1 MSLSVGFSSLGEL
14 QGIEQFVA
22 TEEIA
27 AQVRSLCH
35 EFNTQV
41 AKDGDRLTVN
51 EGIRSRDRQVQL
63 YRNWINKVPGA
74 TLAAFASWGPPA
86 RFTSTHDESRGSA
99 LDFGITRADGSNR
112 ALTQAEFDW
121 VHANGVRRGIRWT
134 GANFRPVEQWHHNG
148 GYPATEPPI
157 PDAPISHTLA
167 PEGDDDMSTYEL
179 VKDSNQTIWF
189 VVDRMERRPL
199 TSQKQVDDYKA
210 FIRSRGQNSDDSY
223 QGDAMDSFGVDIT
236 AREFEYQLIR
246 DPKSGSIYLSQNR
259 VVLVPLATQQQVAD
273 YQDWLRR
280 KGYSADV
287 KDDSNLAAWG
297 ELIGK

>member
-1 MSLSVGFSSLGEL
+1 MSFSVGVSSFGDLRGV
-14 QGIEQFVA
+14 EQFVA
-22 TEEIA
+22 SEDVA

-41 AKDGDRLTVN
+41 AKNGDRLTVN
-51 EGIRSRDRQVQL
+51 EGIRSRERQQAL
-63 YRNWINKVPGA
+63 YEAWKTYQKYGRPYA
-74 TLAAFASWGPPA
+74 SLAANPY
-86 RFTSTHDESRGSA
+86 TSTHDHTRGSA
-99 LDFGITRADGSNR
+99 LDFGITRADGTNR

-121 VHANGVRRGIRWT
+121 LHTNGVRRGIRWT

-148 GYPATEPPI
+148 GYTATAPPI
-157 PDAPISHTLA
+157 PDAPIIDTLT

-179 VKDSNQTIWF
+179 VKDDNQTIWF

-199 TSQKQVDDYKA
+199 KSQKQVDDYKA
-210 FIRSRGQNSDDSY
+210 FIRSRGQNPDDTY

-246 DPKSGSIYLSQNR
+246 DPKSGSIFLSQNR
-259 VVLVPLATQQQVAD
+259 VVLVPLATSGQVAD

-280 KGYSADV
+280 KGYSTDV